1 MKFILSYKLF
11 EKSSL
16 INIGVPKYVMKL
28 IQRNYSISD
37 DAQWGQLT
45 YKKDITTLLRNQKN
59 NLVISI
65 CENKINI
72 LFSYNKEYYT
82 ENYSLKSDDFGA
94 EQWIKN
100 DRTITNL
107 TDAVKEIGRSCK
119 SYQLISGDWS
129 HEFSK
134 IRKVRKAEKDFD
146 LVTNNFKKDFAEN
159 FTNIVKR
166 LYGKKANVITDI
178 IVNHLANVKKN
189 LSDEKIREILFLNI
203 DRAREIDI
211 LKKKQKAKDPYKL
224 YNDIIC
230 EDSLTIFDTYIIS
243 FEEQYS
249 DKYKEYLNIPIL
261 IEKFSLDKVK
271 TAFMIY
277 LYTKKLIDL

>member
-1 MKFILSYKLF
+1 M
-11 EKSSL
+11 
-16 INIGVPKYVMKL
+16 
-28 IQRNYSISD
+28 
-37 DAQWGQLT
+37 
-45 YKKDITTLLRNQKN
+45 
-59 NLVISI
+59 
-65 CENKINI
+65 
-72 LFSYNKEYYT
+72 
-82 ENYSLKSDDFGA
+82 
-94 EQWIKN
+94 
-100 DRTITNL
+100 
-107 TDAVKEIGRSCK
+107 
-119 SYQLISGDWS
+119 
-129 HEFSK
+129 
-134 IRKVRKAEKDFD
+134 
-146 LVTNNFKKDFAEN
+146 
-159 FTNIVKR
+159 
-166 LYGKKANVITDI
+166 YGKKANVITDI
-178 IVNHLANVKKN
+178 IVSHLANVKKN